1 VSARATQRAS
11 PALQALADELG
22 ARPPRGVAAL
32 DDRELSLLAAAL
44 REAHRRQERAMA
56 AAGEAALAQ
65 IPAVLRRPLYR
76 LLGGRR

>member
-1 VSARATQRAS
+1 VSDRADRSAS

-22 ARPPRGVAAL
+22 ARPPQGVAAL
-32 DDRELSLLAAAL
+32 DDEDLVLLAVAL
-44 REAHRRQERAMA
+44 RDAHGRQERAMA

-76 LLGGRR
+76 LLGGQA